1 MIKRKNEYRGID
13 RVLGILHKRYDT
25 LRNRST
31 FASKRHCAKIKKK
44 KKKINLK
51 FIIKSYKKIMIN
63 FRVYICVYTLDK
75 NTILRAFVFR
85 NDDICI

>member
-31 FASKRHCAKIKKK
+31 FASKRHCIVAPKLKKRRK
-44 KKKINLK
+44 KN
-51 FIIKSYKKIMIN
+51 KSQIYH
-63 FRVYICVYTLDK
+63 
-75 NTILRAFVFR
+75 
-85 NDDICI
+85 